1 MGEPLGCDA
10 DLMSSLP
17 APQWALGQGFPVRG
31 VLRLVEMAGT
41 LHLSLAYYVWGHPKI
56 SEVLVPKLRVTCE
69 LSPPVKSSPYSP
81 QPGEESQLPHVMG
94 TIDNPLVRYTGCLVF
109 CNFQAELIPS
119 SSKKI
124 LSSQCIIYSG
134 IPLPWETGARNP
146 LAPHFW
152 RLCWPRPL
160 LLTFLGPP
168 AVWGHEH
175 GKSGSLEVWVSSDL
189 TRELRFNHQKSKGPS
204 TSPGWERVIMCYLL
218 CRALCKHLRHSA
230 DMRGDKRGI

>member
-94 TIDNPLVRYTGCLVF
+94 TVDNPLVRYTGCLVF
-109 CNFQAELIPS
+109 CNFQAELSPALARRYCPPS
-119 SSKKI
+119 A
-124 LSSQCIIYSG
+124 LSTLGSRSLGKQEPATLWHPTSG
-134 IPLPWETGARNP
+134 GCAGRDP
-146 LAPHFW
+146 F
-152 RLCWPRPL
+152 
-160 LLTFLGPP
+160 F
-168 AVWGHEH
+168 
-175 GKSGSLEVWVSSDL
+175 
-189 TRELRFNHQKSKGPS
+189 
-204 TSPGWERVIMCYLL
+204 
-218 CRALCKHLRHSA
+218 
-230 DMRGDKRGI
+230 

>member
-1 MGEPLGCDA
+1 MEEPLGCDA

-17 APQWALGQGFPVRG
+17 APQWALGQGFPLRG
-31 VLRLVEMAGT
+31 DLHLVEMAGT
-41 LHLSLAYYVWGHPKI
+41 LHLSLAYSVWGHPKI

-81 QPGEESQLPHVMG
+81 QPGGESQLPHIMETV
-94 TIDNPLVRYTGCLVF
+94 DNALVRYRGYLVF
-109 CNFQAELIPS
+109 CNLQAELIPS

-124 LSSQCIIYSG
+124 PSSQRTINSG
-134 IPLPWETGARNP
+134 SQFPWETGALKP

-152 RLCWPRPL
+152 RPCWPRPL
-160 LLTFLGPP
+160 LLTFLEPP
-168 AVWGHEH
+168 AVWGHDH

-204 TSPGWERVIMCYLL
+204 TSPGWERVLMCYLL
-218 CRALCKHLRHSA
+218 C
-230 DMRGDKRGI
+230 